1 MIGGC
6 ALQIQLSD
14 RVIVPE
20 GVHIQ
25 DVSGEA
31 IILNLKTE
39 RYYGLNEVGAH
50 MWQALIST
58 ESLQA
63 ALDALAA
70 EYEIDLPTLRGDLLE
85 LVTRLV
91 EDGLLE
97 IAQQP
102 DAA

>member
-1 MIGGC
+1 MVGGA

-14 RVIVPE
+14 RVIVPD

-25 DVSGEA
+25 GVSGEA

-39 RYYGLNEVGAH
+39 RYYGLNEIGAR
-50 MWQALIST
+50 MWEVMITAD
-58 ESLQA
+58 SLQT
-63 ALDALAA
+63 ALDLLLT
-70 EYEIDLPTLRGDLLE
+70 EYEVEPATLRGDLLE

-97 IAQQP
+97 IAH
-102 DAA
+102 AE

>member
-1 MIGGC
+1 MIAGEA

-14 RVIVPE
+14 HIIVPE

-25 DVSGEA
+25 GVSGEA

-39 RYYGLNEVGAH
+39 RYYGLNEMGAR
-50 MWQALIST
+50 MWEVLTIT
-58 ESLQA
+58 DSLQT
-63 ALDALAA
+63 ALDVLHG
-70 EYEIDLPTLRGDLLE
+70 EYDVDMATLRGDLLE

-97 IAQQP
+97 IAP
-102 DAA
+102 HA